1 MRRPQCCRFA
11 AVRAVVLLVAVASPG
26 RAQQRSLKVVSDDS
40 DLVVYA
46 YVAINGGHGQITD
59 ERGLVN
65 LGTGKKRTVSL
76 EVRRIGFTPYYG
88 KVDLPDTAVTFT
100 VVLSRLA
107 GALGA
112 SPAGAS
118 GASPALA
125 GFYRRWLEAQKGASG
140 PDFIGPEEIEKRN
153 ASRLSALL
161 SGVDGIRLGHT
172 TTGSAVVQSSSGS
185 CSMAIVV
192 DGRQVCPSAGCHP
205 DDRSSPSAMSV
216 SAGMTDGDVVL
227 VDQDIDINSVAAI
240 EVYKRGGGTPTAFSV
255 DGTCGVVAIWTGS
268 RKP

>member
-1 MRRPQCCRFA
+1 MCRPRSLLFVAIPAVALIA
-11 AVRAVVLLVAVASPG
+11 AVATPAH
-26 RAQQRSLKVVSDDS
+26 AQLRTLKIVSDDS
-40 DLVVYA
+40 DLVAYA
-46 YVAINGGHGQITD
+46 YVAINGGHAQITD

-76 EVRRIGFTPYYG
+76 EVRRTGFTPYYG
-88 KVDLPDTAVTFT
+88 KIDLPDTAVTFT
-100 VVLSRLA
+100 IVLQRLA
-107 GALGA
+107 GSLGA
-112 SPAGAS
+112 SPAAGS
-118 GASPALA
+118 GSSSVLA
-125 GFYRRWLEAQKGASG
+125 GFYRRWLESQKGASG
-140 PDFIGPEEIEKRN
+140 PEFIGPEEIEKRN

-172 TTGSAVVQSSSGS
+172 TTGNAVVQSSSGS

-205 DDRSSPSAMSV
+205 DDRSSPSTMAV

-240 EVYKRGGGTPTAFSV
+240 EVYKRGGGTPTAFNV
-255 DGTCGVVAIWTGS
+255 DGTCGVVAVWTGS

>member
-1 MRRPQCCRFA
+1 MRCPRSFGF
-11 AVRAVVLLVAVASPG
+11 VAVAAVALIVAVAAPA

-40 DLVVYA
+40 ELVVYA
-46 YVAINGGHGQITD
+46 YVAINGGHAQITD

-65 LGTGKKRTVSL
+65 LGTGKKRTISL

-88 KVDLPDTAVTFT
+88 KIDLPDTTMTLT
-100 VVLSRLA
+100 VVLPRLA

-112 SPAGAS
+112 SQAAGS

-140 PDFIGPEEIEKRN
+140 PAFIGPEEIEKRN

-205 DDRSSPSAMSV
+205 DDRSSPSAMAV